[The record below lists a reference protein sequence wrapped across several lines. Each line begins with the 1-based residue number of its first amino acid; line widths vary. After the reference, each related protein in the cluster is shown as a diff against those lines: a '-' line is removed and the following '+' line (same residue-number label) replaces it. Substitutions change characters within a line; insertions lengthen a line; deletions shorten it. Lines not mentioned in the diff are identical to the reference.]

1 MRRHR
6 PVEETDEII
15 IEGEAFQPVMV
26 DYNIIAMYMNRTPI
40 GDMGCAA
47 NILFLLVAG
56 GVCVGISHL
65 YAFVLSLFK

>member
-1 MRRHR
+1 MRRQH
-6 PVEETDEII
+6 PDKESDEII
-15 IEGEAFQPVMV
+15 IEGEAVQPVMV
-26 DYNIIAMYMNRTPI
+26 DYNIINMYMNRTPI

-47 NILFLLVAG
+47 NVVFLLVAG